1 MKLGRQR
8 NYHKGRA
15 AIRHY
20 ANLRKPWLQAVLC
33 NGPIP
38 ASRDR
43 DNVTHWGWRHRATED
58 GWRSFRDDM
67 HDAEPQFYSVSEITV
82 CLCKTKS
89 PVSLCLPI
97 FASLETTTQ
106 CHGFLYRVP
115 QKYRPKVNGFRSH
128 PVHVCLHLGTFCL
141 VELLIIQLIASKL
154 YCIV

>member
-1 MKLGRQR
+1 M
-8 NYHKGRA
+8 
-15 AIRHY
+15 
-20 ANLRKPWLQAVLC
+20 V
-33 NGPIP
+33 P

-89 PVSLCLPI
+89 PVSLCLQM

-115 QKYRPKVNGFRSH
+115 QKYRPKVNGFRNH
-128 PVHVCLHLGTFCL
+128 PASCACLSPHWDILSSG
-141 VELLIIQLIASKL
+141 IIDYSFKIVL
-154 YCIV
+154 YCIINNSLYVCN